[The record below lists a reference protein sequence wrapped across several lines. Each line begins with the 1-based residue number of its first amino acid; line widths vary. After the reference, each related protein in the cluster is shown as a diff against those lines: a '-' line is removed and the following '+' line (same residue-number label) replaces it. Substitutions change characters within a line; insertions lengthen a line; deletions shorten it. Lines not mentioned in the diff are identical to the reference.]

1 MDVVKPTI
9 THNHNLIFWGA
20 AFFNK
25 ADYLFDKIECV
36 GWALALRKQ
45 RVKVDA

>member
-1 MDVVKPTI
+1 MDVVKPAI
-9 THNHNLIFWGA
+9 THYNNLIFWSA

-36 GWALALRKQ
+36 GWTLAFRKQ